1 MLQLSNLEVAYDEST
16 VIRDVSLSVQPGKV
30 VCLLG
35 RNGVGKSTIMKTIIG
50 LLQVKRGSIQLEGED
65 VTKKSPTY
73 RARRGI
79 GYVPQGRDI
88 FPFLTVHENLLLGLE
103 ACDTKEQKIDE
114 SLYAYFPILKEM
126 KNRRGGDLS
135 GGQQQQLAL
144 ARALVA
150 NPKFLLLDEP
160 TEGVQPNIVYDIQKV
175 IMDVKKQSKDQAIL
189 LVEQSIDFAKQ
200 VGDYFYVVDKGRI
213 AYEGDSLIEAE
224 IKQYLSV

>member
-103 ACDTKEQKIDE
+103 ACDTKGQKIDE
-114 SLYAYFPILKEM
+114 SLFAYFPILKEM

-175 IMDVKKQSKDQAIL
+175 IMDVKKRSKDQAIL

-213 AYEGDSLIEAE
+213 AYEGDSLIEVE